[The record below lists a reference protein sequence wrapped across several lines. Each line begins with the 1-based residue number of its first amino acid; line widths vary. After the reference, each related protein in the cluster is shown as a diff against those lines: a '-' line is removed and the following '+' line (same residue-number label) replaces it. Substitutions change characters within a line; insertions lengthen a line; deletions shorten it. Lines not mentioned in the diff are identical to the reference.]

1 MSELINQVCISCDA
15 EFVGEKPN
23 YCCSG
28 SDCGCQGLPVDPP
41 LCEKCD
47 SIFYGWVRGSGVA
60 K

>member
-28 SDCGCQGLPVDPP
+28 GDCGCQGLPIDPP

-47 SIFYGWVRGSGVA
+47 RIFYGETTDSEA
-60 K
+60 SQ